1 MSEPLQNI
9 YNKLHELI
17 KKYQLVQKDLHKVQQ
32 ENIQLKSELA
42 IQKKL
47 ISEATNTSN
56 KTPVNTSNL
65 SEDEKKKLEKRI
77 NGYLSD
83 IEKCLALLNT

>member
-9 YNKLHELI
+9 YNKLQELI
-17 KKYQLVQKDLHKVQQ
+17 KKYQLIQKDLHKTQQ

-42 IQKKL
+42 IQKNL

-56 KTPVNTSNL
+56 KTPVYTSNL
-65 SEDEKKKLEKRI
+65 SEEEKKKLEKRI